1 MRYEGALEKLRA
13 RGLKVNPERFLSEFN
28 RMSRIGWVEGY
39 GMNRLALSEN
49 HVAVRMDL
57 MEQLKALGAK
67 VKVDEAGNIIAELG
81 EQGEAVAMGSHLDS
95 VPGGGRFDGAYG
107 VIAGLEVLRT
117 IKESNVR
124 LRHRLVLIDFN
135 NEEGSRWSPPLLGS
149 GLSCGVYTRDFV
161 YSRVDR
167 NGVRFEDALRN
178 TGFMGS
184 PENNISRNPPRFY
197 VELHIEQGPELYSKG
212 YDIGIPQGI
221 VGIRVV
227 ELAFRGSQD
236 HASSPLWARR
246 DALTGLVIVKSRLEE
261 YALERVDKLRVTI
274 GRVNVEPNVANV
286 VPGEV
291 RFTVDIR
298 SYDLNIIDETVK
310 YIVENGEDI
319 ARRRGLDFEHRDLW
333 YIERT
338 LFDTQVVKTIEEACE
353 ELEFKCLKMW
363 SWAGHDAQNMAR
375 LSRTGMIFIP
385 SVNGRSHSKDEYS
398 RDEDLVKGL
407 LVLLNVVLALDSS

>member
-1 MRYEGALEKLRA
+1 
-13 RGLKVNPERFLSEFN
+13 
-28 RMSRIGWVEGY
+28 
-39 GMNRLALSEN
+39 
-49 HVAVRMDL
+49 
-57 MEQLKALGAK
+57 
-67 VKVDEAGNIIAELG
+67 
-81 EQGEAVAMGSHLDS
+81 
-95 VPGGGRFDGAYG
+95 
-107 VIAGLEVLRT
+107 
-117 IKESNVR
+117 
-124 LRHRLVLIDFN
+124 
-135 NEEGSRWSPPLLGS
+135 
-149 GLSCGVYTRDFV
+149 
-161 YSRVDR
+161 
-167 NGVRFEDALRN
+167 
-178 TGFMGS
+178 MGS

-298 SYDLNIIDETVK
+298 SYDPNIIDETVK
-310 YIVENGEDI
+310 YIVENGEDV

-375 LSRTGMIFIP
+375 VSRTGMIFIP

-407 LVLLNVVLALDSS
+407 LMLLNVVLALDSS